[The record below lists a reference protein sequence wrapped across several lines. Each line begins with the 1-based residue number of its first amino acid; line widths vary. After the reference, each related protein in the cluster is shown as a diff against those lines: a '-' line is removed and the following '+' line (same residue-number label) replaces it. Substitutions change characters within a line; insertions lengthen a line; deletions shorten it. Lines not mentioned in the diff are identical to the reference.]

1 VTRSIY
7 HSPAWAAV
15 RKRVLA
21 RDGHQCQIGYQGCKG
36 HANAVD
42 HIVELLDGGAPF
54 EMTNLQAACVPCN
67 TRKMQATKKARLRRL
82 TVQRRPWVTSPELRE
97 W

>member
-1 VTRSIY
+1 MTKSIY
-7 HSPAWAAV
+7 HSKAWVAV

-21 RDGHQCQIGYQGCKG
+21 RDGNDCQIRFRGCLG
-36 HANAVD
+36 RANSVD

-54 EMTNLQAACVPCN
+54 DPSNLQASCVPCN
-67 TRKMQATKKARLRRL
+67 TRKMQATKKARSRRYIP
-82 TVQRRPWVTSPELRE
+82 RRE